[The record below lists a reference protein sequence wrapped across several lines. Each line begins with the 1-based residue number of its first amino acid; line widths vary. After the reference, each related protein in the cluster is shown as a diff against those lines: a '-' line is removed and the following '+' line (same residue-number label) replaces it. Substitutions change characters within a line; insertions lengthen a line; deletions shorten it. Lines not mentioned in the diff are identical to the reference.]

1 MKIAKI
7 NQNRDFRRAYSKGKY
22 AAHPLLVTYAVK
34 NRTGETRLGITTSKK
49 VGNAVQR
56 NRARR
61 IITAAFMPL
70 EEQIKK
76 GYDIV
81 LVARAKSTQIAPVL
95 QKHLQKLGL
104 MKYDQK
110 MDALDDPDVPEISV

>member
-22 AAHPLLVTYAVK
+22 AAHPLLVTYVVK
-34 NRTGETRLGITTSKK
+34 NRKNETRIGITASKK

-61 IITAAFMPL
+61 IITAAFLPL
-70 EEQIKK
+70 EQQIKK

-81 LVARAKSTQIAPVL
+81 LVARTKTPLA
-95 QKHLQKLGL
+95 
-104 MKYDQK
+104 
-110 MDALDDPDVPEISV
+110 